1 MGARERR
8 RASLSVSAAHV
19 HCARMAVE
27 PINGALPDVALLDD
41 SQRVAAATTLASAFF
56 EDPGY
61 QYIFPRESARRAG
74 LAFMDRMRPVVMG
87 GRPHWFL
94 DHLGIDPRCQGTGNG
109 TRLIRESIA
118 SLSAREALPCMLF
131 TAKARNVPFYAQVGF
146 SVAREDIVGRS
157 GGGFR
162 MWSMVREAA
171 PLRGGLQA

>member
-1 MGARERR
+1 
-8 RASLSVSAAHV
+8 
-19 HCARMAVE
+19 MAIE
-27 PINGALPDVALLDD
+27 PMNGAPPDVALLDD

-61 QYIFPRESARRAG
+61 QYVFPGESARRAG
-74 LAFMDRMRPVVMG
+74 LAF
-87 GRPHWFL
+87 
-94 DHLGIDPRCQGTGNG
+94 IDPRCQGTGNG

-162 MWSMVREAA
+162 MWSMVRDAA
-171 PLRGGLQA
+171 VEPAHPVR